1 MARGINKVILIGNL
15 GADPETRYMPS
26 GNAVCNITLATT
38 DSWKDRNTGQQ
49 QERTEWHRVV
59 FFGRLAEIA
68 GQYLR
73 KGSKIY
79 IEGRLQ
85 TREWEKD
92 GIKRYTTE
100 VVVDMGGQMQMLD
113 SRGDGGGYEQS
124 QGQGGYQQRA
134 PQQQPQ
140 QAPAEQQQRP
150 APAAQMPPEPA
161 PAQSFDNFD
170 DDIPF

>member
-15 GADPETRYMPS
+15 GGDPETRYLPN
-26 GNAVCNITLATT
+26 GNAVTNLTLATS
-38 DSWKDRNTGQQ
+38 DSWRDKQTGQM
-49 QERTEWHRVV
+49 QERTEWHRVT
-59 FFGRLAEIA
+59 FFGKIAEIA

-92 GIKRYTTE
+92 GVKRYTTE
-100 VVVDMGGQMQMLD
+100 VIVDIGGTMQMLD
-113 SRGDGGGYEQS
+113 SRGDNDGASRAPVSRPQS
-124 QGQGGYQQRA
+124 Q

-140 QAPAEQQQRP
+140 SQPQQQQRP
-150 APAAQMPPEPA
+150 APSVQHDAQPA
-161 PAQSFDNFD
+161 PDYDSFD
-170 DDIPF
+170 DDPF

>member
-15 GADPETRYMPS
+15 GADPDTRFLPN
-26 GNAVCNITLATT
+26 GNAVTNLTLATS
-38 DSWKDRNTGQQ
+38 DSWRDKQTGQM
-49 QERTEWHRVV
+49 QERTEWHRVT
-59 FFGRLAEIA
+59 FFGKIAEIA

-92 GIKRYTTE
+92 GVKRYTTE
-100 VVVDMGGQMQMLD
+100 VIVDMGGTMQMLD
-113 SRGDGGGYEQS
+113 SRGDNDGGS
-124 QGQGGYQQRA
+124 RPAPRPQQQA
-134 PQQQPQ
+134 QPQQQPQ
-140 QAPAEQQQRP
+140 QQQQSQQQQRP
-150 APAAQMPPEPA
+150 APSVQQDAQPA
-161 PAQSFDNFD
+161 PDYDSFD

>member
-1 MARGINKVILIGNL
+1 MSRGINKVILIGNI
-15 GADPETRYMPS
+15 GGDPVTRHMPN
-26 GNAVCNITLATT
+26 GNAVCNITLATS
-38 DSWKDRNTGQQ
+38 DSWKDKNTGQL

-59 FFGRLAEIA
+59 FFGKLAEIA

-79 IEGRLQ
+79 IEGKLQ

-113 SRGDGGGYEQS
+113 SKGDNAGGDQQAAARPAQQQS
-124 QGQGGYQQRA
+124 Q
-134 PQQQPQ
+134 Q
-140 QAPAEQQQRP
+140 QAEYAD
-150 APAAQMPPEPA
+150 
-161 PAQSFDNFD
+161 FDSE
-170 DDIPF
+170 IPF